1 MQPCKL
7 GGAMKVSRLE
17 SHDRLEHFK
26 SDQSLSIFQGAET
39 CLKSNPDS
47 QMMQE
52 YSPYIY
58 IFAHPR
64 TADDGVNKRMLWQ
77 PRLTRPEAQPN
88 SYLFRAISKTDML
101 EVCWLLPPKELW
113 SQYQRGNLVHEP
125 TVLWSI
131 NQYQFNKRHMEAPA
145 HDDLVEEKVKSIY
158 KLIVQHKRAE
168 NTKKK
173 IAFSKEK
180 EKTMVENFLSS

>member
-1 MQPCKL
+1 
-7 GGAMKVSRLE
+7 MKVNRLE
-17 SHDRLEHFK
+17 AHDRLEHFK
-26 SDQSLSIFQGAET
+26 NDQSINIFQGAEE
-39 CLKSNPDS
+39 CLKLNPDS

-52 YSPYIY
+52 YSPYVY

-77 PRLTRPEAQPN
+77 PRLTRPQPQPN
-88 SYLFRAISKTDML
+88 SYLFRAVSKTDVL

-131 NQYQFNKRHMEAPA
+131 NQYRFNKKQLELPA
-145 HDDLVEEKVKSIY
+145 HDDLVETKVKSIY
-158 KLIVQHKRAE
+158 RLIVQSKRS
-168 NTKKK
+168 TKAAKK
-173 IAFSKEK
+173 VA
-180 EKTMVENFLSS
+180 